1 MHDPARAFAA
11 RVLRAHRDDR
21 HLDDFE
27 LQDVAEALGLLHR
40 VEVTAPC
47 GDDCQCEEYGDF
59 PQDCLRLTDAGKALL
74 AEFPEKTGDGDE

>member
-1 MHDPARAFAA
+1 MRDPARAFAA
-11 RVLRAHRDDR
+11 KVLRAHRNDK

-27 LQDVAEALGLLHR
+27 LQDAAAHLGLLGR

-47 GDDCQCEEYGDF
+47 GDDCQCEGYGDF

-74 AEFPEKTGDGDE
+74 AEYPE